1 MRLQHGQD
9 EICDLGA
16 NLSGHSQMRL
26 PWWRCETE
34 WTTEGKYASLT
45 HWANNCSEAVAHAMA
60 FFMARYASAAMT
72 SA

>member
-1 MRLQHGQD
+1 MLRF
-9 EICDLGA
+9 
-16 NLSGHSQMRL
+16 
-26 PWWRCETE
+26 
-34 WTTEGKYASLT
+34 T